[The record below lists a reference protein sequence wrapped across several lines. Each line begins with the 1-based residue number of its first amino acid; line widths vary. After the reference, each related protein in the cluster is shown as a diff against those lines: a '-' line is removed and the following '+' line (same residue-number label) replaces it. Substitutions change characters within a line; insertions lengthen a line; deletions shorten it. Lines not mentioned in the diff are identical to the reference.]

1 MRKKHYT
8 KNVGVLLNDE
18 TYALLIEA
26 TDKAE
31 VTFSNFIREL
41 IEDKLKKIKG
51 EDNNE
56 WQWKEPIQHKWNG
69 KSHY

>member
-8 KNVGVLLNDE
+8 KNVGVLLSDE
-18 TYALLIEA
+18 TYALLIEV

-41 IEDKLKKIKG
+41 IEDKLKKIKEKG
-51 EDNNE
+51 E
-56 WQWKEPIQHKWNG
+56 WTWTLIVTQQK
-69 KSHY
+69 

>member
-1 MRKKHYT
+1 MKEDIKMRKKHFT
-8 KNVGVLLNDE
+8 KNVGVLLSDE

-41 IEDKLKKIKG
+41 IEDKLKKMKEKG
-51 EDNNE
+51 E
-56 WQWKEPIQHKWNG
+56 
-69 KSHY
+69 

>member
-8 KNVGVLLNDE
+8 KNVGVLLSDK

-31 VTFSNFIREL
+31 ITFSNFIRKL
-41 IEDKLKKIKG
+41 IKDKLEEIKEKG
-51 EDNNE
+51 E
-56 WQWKEPIQHKWNG
+56 
-69 KSHY
+69 

>member
-1 MRKKHYT
+1 MEEDIKMRKKHYT
-8 KNVGVLLNDE
+8 KNVGVLLSDE

-41 IEDKLKKIKG
+41 IEDKLKKIEEKG
-51 EDNNE
+51 E
-56 WQWKEPIQHKWNG
+56 
-69 KSHY
+69 

>member
-8 KNVGVLLNDE
+8 KNVGVLLSDE

-26 TDKAE
+26 TDRAE

-41 IEDKLKKIKG
+41 IEDKFKKIKERG
-51 EDNNE
+51 E
-56 WQWKEPIQHKWNG
+56 WTWTVTQQQ
-69 KSHY
+69 Y

>member
-8 KNVGVLLNDE
+8 KNVGVLLSDE

-51 EDNNE
+51 EENDE
-56 WQWKEPIQHKWNG
+56 
-69 KSHY
+69 

>member
-1 MRKKHYT
+1 MRKKHFT
-8 KNVGVLLNDE
+8 KNVGVLLSDE

-41 IEDKLKKIKG
+41 IEDKLKQIKEKG
-51 EDNNE
+51 E
-56 WQWKEPIQHKWNG
+56 WTWILKVTQQK
-69 KSHY
+69 

>member
-8 KNVGVLLNDE
+8 KNVGVLLSDE
-18 TYALLIEA
+18 TYALLIKA

-41 IEDKLKKIKG
+41 IEDKLKKIKEKG
-51 EDNNE
+51 E
-56 WQWKEPIQHKWNG
+56 WPWPRKVTLQ
-69 KSHY
+69 

>member
-1 MRKKHYT
+1 MEEDIIMRKKHYT
-8 KNVGVLLNDE
+8 KNVGVLLSDE

-41 IEDKLKKIKG
+41 IEDKLKKINERG
-51 EDNNE
+51 E
-56 WQWKEPIQHKWNG
+56 
-69 KSHY
+69 

>member
-1 MRKKHYT
+1 MEEDIKMRKKHYT
-8 KNVGVLLNDE
+8 KNVGVLLSDE

-41 IEDKLKKIKG
+41 IEDKLKKIKEKG
-51 EDNNE
+51 E
-56 WQWKEPIQHKWNG
+56 
-69 KSHY
+69 